1 MTENSSGA
9 KKWFFPDG
17 YLPEP
22 DESPVAPSHETV
34 SILNPSDE
42 KATVDVTVYFEDREP
57 IAGVEVEVEAKRDV
71 HVRLDQFKK
80 YSGEE
85 IPRETPY
92 GLGITSNVDV
102 ICQLS
107 RMDTRND
114 NLSLFTTM
122 GYWEQ

>member
-1 MTENSSGA
+1 MTESTSGA

-22 DESPVAPSHETV
+22 DDSPVAPSHETV

-42 KATVDVTVYFEDREP
+42 KATVEVTVYFEDRDP
-57 IAGVEVEVEAKRDV
+57 ITGVEVEVEANRDV

-80 YSGEE
+80 YSGVE
-85 IPRETPY
+85 IPKETPY
-92 GLGITSNVDV
+92 GLEISSDVSV

-122 GYWEQ
+122 GYWE